1 MPPPSPL
8 QSSPPGPPVW
18 PQWLVGAGV
27 LAVAATLAW
36 GATGIPSQ
44 AGYAGVGPD
53 FLPWVVAA
61 ALAGLGLW
69 LLAEAATG
77 GLRQL
82 PPPSGAARGDWGSL
96 AWVVAGVLANAALIE
111 RIGFVLACALCFALA
126 ARGLRRSEGQ
136 GGGVRRAALDL
147 AIGIVIAAP
156 VYWLFARLLGV
167 NLPALTGT
175 GWL

>member
-1 MPPPSPL
+1 V
-8 QSSPPGPPVW
+8 PPGSTAPRGKPAW
-18 PQWLVGAGV
+18 AQLLVGAGV
-27 LAVAATLAW
+27 LAVAGGLAW
-36 GATGIPSQ
+36 GARAIPSA

-61 ALAGLGLW
+61 ALALLGLW

-77 GLRQL
+77 GLRSL
-82 PPPSGAARGDWGSL
+82 PAPSGAARGDWGSL

-111 RIGFVLACALCFALA
+111 RMGFVFACALCFALA

-136 GGGVRRAALDL
+136 GGAALRRGALDL

-156 VYWLFARLLGV
+156 VYWLFSKLLGV
-167 NLPALTGT
+167 NLPGLTGT
-175 GWL
+175 GWV